1 MDSRFSP
8 KGVAGRSVDEAE
20 LNEALQDL
28 VIRDLDTGKTRLL
41 SEAPFQ
47 WIEQSDQPGRQLR
60 EQSAARAS
68 ENRAAASVARSSTA
82 TMPPS
87 GKLSELSTKEL
98 KQSGLRPVS
107 RFRENEGNGTD
118 TVRIRRRSSS
128 QKRAQSDEL
137 VQMQSTALRSADLVR
152 VTAYKKREREFAY
165 LYRWQAVQ
173 AHSGPI
179 RVLLFNINGRML
191 ATAGADKVI
200 RIWDVDARVEDK
212 LAIPRSDANQQQH
225 YQYQRQYLRNS
236 APKVVLRGH
245 TGEIVDLSWS
255 KNNFL
260 VSGGMD
266 KTVRLWHPTK
276 KQCLR
281 TLWHNDF
288 VTTVCFHPSDE
299 QICISGTCDGSLRL
313 WHMKEEKLLSQAEL
327 DDFITACVIT
337 PDGST
342 VLVGTLH
349 GRCKF
354 YGLFDEIQGDWEFI
368 HTTQLDVRSRRAKNG
383 CGKKIAGLAF
393 RPGGEELCVSS
404 SDSRIRLYR
413 VDDKAVLSKFIG
425 HVNEESQLSA
435 SISPCGSFVLT
446 GSENRT
452 VCIWE
457 MDNSSMLVPKR
468 RGTSTQSEVTSQRKD
483 VSSKGKNL
491 SMESFDPHDNAY
503 VTAAVFAPKRAG
515 SPGARRRNPAIA
527 TSRRATGLVIVTA
540 SEAGEIRVFGS
551 V

>member
-1 MDSRFSP
+1 MRPRISTVPRLRCDERGSQRCMDRAP
-8 KGVAGRSVDEAE
+8 ATGCEVRSIDGGEMEDAK
-20 LNEALQDL
+20 LM
-28 VIRDLDTGKTRLL
+28 IRDLDTGKTGILGDT
-41 SEAPFQ
+41 STE
-47 WIEQSDQPGRQLR
+47 WIERSEEPGRGLR
-60 EQSAARAS
+60 EQARGG
-68 ENRAAASVARSSTA
+68 ENRNAGEVRT
-82 TMPPS
+82 
-87 GKLSELSTKEL
+87 
-98 KQSGLRPVS
+98 
-107 RFRENEGNGTD
+107 GT
-118 TVRIRRRSSS
+118 RRRSSS
-128 QKRAQSDEL
+128 QKRAQSDEM
-137 VQMQSTALRSADLVR
+137 VQMQSASLRSADVVR

-179 RVLLFNINGRML
+179 RVLRFNFNGRML
-191 ATAGADKVI
+191 ATAGKDGAI

-212 LAIPRSDANQQQH
+212 IAMPKCELGLPQQQL
-225 YQYQRQYLRNS
+225 QYQRKYLRGG
-236 APKVVLRGH
+236 APKVVLNGH
-245 TGEIVDLSWS
+245 EGDIVDVSWS

-260 VSGGMD
+260 ASGGLD
-266 KTVRLWHPTK
+266 KSVRLWHPTK

-299 QICISGTCDGSLRL
+299 QILISGASDGNLRL
-313 WHMKEEKLLSQAEL
+313 WHLKEGKLLSQAQL
-327 DDFITACVIT
+327 DDVITACAIT

-342 VLVGTLH
+342 GLVGTLY

-383 CGKKIAGLAF
+383 CGKKIAGLCF

-413 VDDKAVLSKFIG
+413 LDDKAVLSKFMG
-425 HVNEESQLSA
+425 HVNEESQLCA
-435 SISPCGSFVLT
+435 SFSPCGSFVLS

-457 MDNSSMLVPKR
+457 VEHNTGLVLKR
-468 RGTSTQSEVTSQRKD
+468 RGIAGPQATDPGGSGSQRKD
-483 VSSKGKNL
+483 VSNKGKNMA
-491 SMESFDPHDNAY
+491 MESFDPHDNGY
-503 VTAAVFAPKRAG
+503 VTAAVFAPKRAR
-515 SPGARRRNPAIA
+515 SLSSRRRHPAMAI
-527 TSRRATGLVIVTA
+527 SRRAAGLVIVTA
-540 SEAGEIRVFGS
+540 SEAGEIRVFGC